1 MKVTPQTPSALLPPA
16 ASSRPAATPA
26 SAAGAAVQ
34 AVPQG
39 GVRLSAT
46 ACALGRTAARAE
58 GDFDAARVA
67 AMRQAIADG
76 SFRVNAQAVADRLL
90 DNAAEFLTHR

>member
-16 ASSRPAATPA
+16 AGSRPAATPV

-39 GVRLSAT
+39 MRLSAS
-46 ACALGRTAARAE
+46 ACSLGRTAARAD

-76 SFRVNAQAVADRLL
+76 SFRVNAQAVADKLL